1 MSKIHVDFVRG
12 KKVESTH
19 QVKALVTTV
28 DGKVLLSTNNDNE
41 YFFPRSSIK
50 IFQAIPFAMSNAIK
64 NYKLNTKHIALAC
77 ASHKGEKFHIKELKK
92 WISKINLKTKNLQ
105 CGIHAPL
112 DRNASEKII
121 YSRKKFNELHNN
133 CAGKHLG
140 MLTSCLVNNQS
151 ITNYLDYNHVH
162 QKNIRKIFNKFTES
176 KLSKKNFSLDG
187 CSAPQYSFKIKSI
200 SKALN
205 NLIKSYKNNYDYSD
219 QVRTLVNS
227 ILENP
232 EFIGGTVSF
241 DTKIIKASKGRVFC
255 KSGAEGVFLFVDFQN
270 EISGVIK
277 ITDGNE
283 RAIPIAILNIFKKFK
298 VMSKVELKNL
308 EKKEKFELKN
318 HAGRNIGCISLT
330 MK

>member
-19 QVKALVTTV
+19 QVKALVTTF

-64 NYKLNTKHIALAC
+64 NYKLNNKHIALAC

-112 DRNASEKII
+112 DKRASEKII
-121 YSRKKFNELHNN
+121 YSRKKINELHNN

-241 DTKIIKASKGRVFC
+241 DTKVIKASKGRIFC

-318 HAGRNIGCISLT
+318 HAGRNIGFISLT

>member
-1 MSKIHVDFVRG
+1 MSKIHVDFIRG
-12 KKVESTH
+12 KEVESSH
-19 QVKALVTTV
+19 QVKVLVTNAN
-28 DGKVLLSTNNDNE
+28 GKTLLSTNNDNE
-41 YFFPRSSIK
+41 FFFPRSSIK

-64 NYKLNTKHIALAC
+64 NYKLNNKHIALAC

-112 DRNASEKII
+112 DKNASEKII

-205 NLIKSYKNNYDYSD
+205 NLIKSYKNNFDYSD

-241 DTKIIKASKGRVFC
+241 DTKVIKASKGKIFC
-255 KSGAEGVFLFVDFQN
+255 KSGAEGVFLFVDFQK

-318 HAGRNIGCISLT
+318 HADRNIGCISLT

>member
-1 MSKIHVDFVRG
+1 MSKIHVDFIRG
-12 KKVESTH
+12 KKIESSH
-19 QVKALVTTV
+19 QVKALVTNV

-41 YFFPRSSIK
+41 FFFPRSSIK

-64 NYKLNTKHIALAC
+64 NYKLNNKHIALAC

-112 DRNASEKII
+112 DKKASEKII

-241 DTKIIKASKGRVFC
+241 DTKVIKASKGKIFC
-255 KSGAEGVFLFVDFQN
+255 KSGAEGVFLFVDIQK
-270 EISGVIK
+270 EISGVVK

-283 RAIPIAILNIFKKFK
+283 RAIPIAIIKIFKKLK
-298 VMSKVELKNL
+298 IMNMEELKNL
-308 EKKEKFELKN
+308 EKKEKFELEN
-318 HAGRNIGCISLT
+318 HAGKKIGYISLT

>member
-1 MSKIHVDFVRG
+1 VSKIHVDFIRG
-12 KKVESTH
+12 KRVESSH
-19 QVKALVTTV
+19 QVKALVTNV

-41 YFFPRSSIK
+41 FFFPRSSIK

-112 DRNASEKII
+112 DKNASEKII

-241 DTKIIKASKGRVFC
+241 DTKVIKASKGKIFC
-255 KSGAEGVFLFVDFQN
+255 KSGAEGVFLFVDFQK

-298 VMSKVELKNL
+298 VMSKIELKKL

-318 HAGRNIGCISLT
+318 HAGRNIGRISLT

>member
-1 MSKIHVDFVRG
+1 MFKIHVDFIRG
-12 KKVESTH
+12 KRVESSH
-19 QVKALVTTV
+19 QVKALVINV
-28 DGKVLLSTNNDNE
+28 DGKILLSTNNDNE
-41 YFFPRSSIK
+41 YLCPRSSIK
-50 IFQAIPFAMSNAIK
+50 IFQASPFAMSNAIK
-64 NYKLNTKHIALAC
+64 NYKLNSKHIALAC

-112 DRNASEKII
+112 DKNASEKII

-162 QKNIRKIFNKFTES
+162 QKNIRKIFNKFTER
-176 KLSKKNFSLDG
+176 KLSKKNFSVDG

-200 SKALN
+200 SRALN
-205 NLIKSYKNNYDYSD
+205 NLIKSYKNNYEYTD

-227 ILENP
+227 ILKNP
-232 EFIGGTVSF
+232 EFIGGTMSF
-241 DTKIIKASKGRVFC
+241 DTKVIKASKGKIFC
-255 KSGAEGVFLFVDFQN
+255 KSGAEGVFLFVDFQK

-277 ITDGNE
+277 ISDGNE

-298 VMSKVELKNL
+298 VMSKIELKNL

-318 HAGRNIGCISLT
+318 HAGRNIGRISLT

>member
-64 NYKLNTKHIALAC
+64 NYKLNNKHIALAC

-112 DRNASEKII
+112 DKRASEKII

-205 NLIKSYKNNYDYSD
+205 NLIKSYKNNYDYTD

-241 DTKIIKASKGRVFC
+241 DTKVIKASKGRIFC